1 MYLPKYFE
9 ETDRESIF
17 SFVEANAF
25 GQLISSAAGR
35 PISTNMPFLLSSDKK
50 KLIGHLA
57 RQNPQYSDIE
67 DQEVL
72 ATFQGAHDYISPSW
86 YSGPGVPTWNY
97 QAVHLY
103 GKCTVIHDTTR
114 IKEIVDTLTHQYES
128 NFSKPW
134 LPEYDASM
142 LKAIVGI
149 EITISDIEGK
159 NKLSQNKS
167 IQDQTQVIKQ
177 LRNLGSN
184 ALADAMRSNMNNEH
198 EKRSSLK

>member
-1 MYLPKYFE
+1 MYPPKYFE
-9 ETDRESIF
+9 ETNRETIF

-25 GQLISSAAGR
+25 GQLISSVAGR
-35 PISTNMPFLLSSDKK
+35 PFSTHIPFILSADKK
-50 KLIGHLA
+50 KLIGHVA

-67 DQEVL
+67 GQEVL

-103 GKCTVIHDTTR
+103 GKCAVFHDTVR
-114 IKEIVDTLTHQYES
+114 LKEVVDTLTHRHES
-128 NFSKPW
+128 IFSKPW
-134 LPEYDASM
+134 LPEYDSSM
-142 LKAIVGI
+142 LRTIVGI

-167 IQDQTQVIKQ
+167 MQDQTQVIEQ
-177 LRNLGSN
+177 LRKLGSN
-184 ALADAMRSNMNNEH
+184 VLADAMRANMNNEH
-198 EKRSSLK
+198 EKRTSLK